1 MENDRKSSYRKCTQT
16 PRSTENTK
24 YTKIVGKI
32 EKKCRKSLDFKVY
45 LNDTLIPEGN
55 IREEFQDGKS
65 KKVTLSGMLFAIGLI
80 LPFFIGQIPAVGK
93 MLLP

>member
-1 MENDRKSSYRKCTQT
+1 MYHKTAGRDRKNERKIISIKQ
-16 PRSTENTK
+16 
-24 YTKIVGKI
+24 VGEI
-32 EKKCRKSLDFKVY
+32 EKCGKGLDIKVY

-65 KKVTLSGMLFAIGLI
+65 KKVTLSDMLFAIGLI

>member
-1 MENDRKSSYRKCTQT
+1 MQSD
-16 PRSTENTK
+16 TEKHGNKK

-32 EKKCRKSLDFKVY
+32 EKKCRKGLDIKVY

-55 IREEFQDGKS
+55 IREDFQDGKS

>member
-1 MENDRKSSYRKCTQT
+1 MQSD
-16 PRSTENTK
+16 TEKHGNTK

-32 EKKCRKSLDFKVY
+32 EKKCRKGLDFKVY

-55 IREEFQDGKS
+55 IREDFQDGKS
-65 KKVTLSGMLFAIGLI
+65 KKSSPFRHDLWYGMILALALP
-80 LPFFIGQIPAVGK
+80 LPFFIDQIPAVGK